1 MSVYSTQASIPLLE
15 GDPDLG
21 DMQNAYREV
30 ALVLGAIEDGFTATG
45 DDLESAH
52 AGFVKG
58 LQTGGAVV
66 RVVGVAAIP
75 ATGGTSLL
83 LNGASTLAS
92 PLPHPGIEALAGDPA
107 SPTPSRP
114 DEPRVGKEGCS

>member
-1 MSVYSTQASIPLLE
+1 MESGLSGYDAEGHDCSRTDLVDFVQELGDDEEAAAQLGESMSVYSTQASIPLLE

-52 AGFVKG
+52 AGFVQG

-66 RVVGVAAIP
+66 RVGGGAAIP
-75 ATGGTSLL
+75 ADRQS
-83 LNGASTLAS
+83 
-92 PLPHPGIEALAGDPA
+92 
-107 SPTPSRP
+107 
-114 DEPRVGKEGCS
+114 VV